1 MQNIITRQ
9 IISAAIFYLPPN
21 YTKFDSE
28 DILLTLSTPVPQ
40 IPMPSQGAKP
50 PPNTTPTLTTEQAAQ
65 PSALKTQQVQA
76 TGGEE
81 VKTNKK
87 KKEKGGKREKAP
99 PAPEAPVDVSRL
111 DFRIGKI
118 TRAWKHPD
126 ADTLYVEEG
135 IISMGVKVGLTM
147 Y

>member
-1 MQNIITRQ
+1 M
-9 IISAAIFYLPPN
+9 P
-21 YTKFDSE
+21 
-28 DILLTLSTPVPQ
+28 TPR
-40 IPMPSQGAKP
+40 QGAKP
-50 PPNTTPTLTTEQAAQ
+50 PPKTTPTLTTIEQATQ
-65 PSALKTQQVQA
+65 PSASKPQQAQA

-87 KKEKGGKREKAP
+87 NKGEKKEKGGRREKAP

-111 DFRIGKI
+111 DFKIGKI

-135 IISMGVKVGLTM
+135 MAEFVSGCGSTRVK
-147 Y
+147 